1 MRPKTLSPKK
11 LGTSCF
17 YTEKIEN
24 ENKKTGNKKYTKLLS
39 QLSYPDKKL
48 KNKDIWKV
56 FKNPKKFQ
64 KLSKKLTH
72 LTRREIFQDVLPFFP
87 ELIKKAESTKDGCA
101 ENFTV
106 EVTDTQSLDH
116 SLTNTK
122 KSMKEL
128 FNTKLVEK
136 KGFKYNLGTTV
147 TLKI

>member
-1 MRPKTLSPKK
+1 M
-11 LGTSCF
+11 
-17 YTEKIEN
+17 
-24 ENKKTGNKKYTKLLS
+24 
-39 QLSYPDKKL
+39 
-48 KNKDIWKV
+48 
-56 FKNPKKFQ
+56 
-64 KLSKKLTH
+64 
-72 LTRREIFQDVLPFFP
+72 PFFP
-87 ELIKKAESTKDGCA
+87 ELIKKAKSTKDGCA

-106 EVTDTQSLDH
+106 EVTDTQSLDN

>member
-1 MRPKTLSPKK
+1 M
-11 LGTSCF
+11 
-17 YTEKIEN
+17 KI
-24 ENKKTGNKKYTKLLS
+24 KKTGNKKYTKLLS

-48 KNKDIWKV
+48 KYNDIWKV
-56 FKNPKKFQ
+56 FKNPKKIQ

-72 LTRREIFQDVLPFFP
+72 LTRREIFEDVLPFFP

-106 EVTDTQSLDH
+106 EATDTQSLDN

-122 KSMKEL
+122 KSTKEF

-136 KGFKYNLGTTV
+136 RALN
-147 TLKI
+147 II